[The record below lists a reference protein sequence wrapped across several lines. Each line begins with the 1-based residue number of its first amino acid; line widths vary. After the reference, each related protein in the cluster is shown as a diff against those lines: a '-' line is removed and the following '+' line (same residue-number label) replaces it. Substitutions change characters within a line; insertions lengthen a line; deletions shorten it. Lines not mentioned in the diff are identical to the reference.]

1 MTETEKICY
10 KRYKLAY
17 IAFIAVY
24 PFNLEKNRVKK
35 IQMPNLQ
42 TQKLNIAEKFMCHVN
57 KFVDKLIKFY
67 GANL

>member
-24 PFNLEKNRVKK
+24 PFNLEKKSGEEN
-35 IQMPNLQ
+35 PNA
-42 TQKLNIAEKFMCHVN
+42 KLTNAEAEYCRKVY
-57 KFVDKLIKFY
+57 VPRE
-67 GANL
+67 